1 METSHPTRVRG
12 LKLGNVTGNIL
23 DSTDRPPHECVIEI
37 RRLERSCKTRGAII
51 LAAGTKAVT

>member
-1 METSHPTRVRG
+1 M
-12 LKLGNVTGNIL
+12 KLGNVTGNIL